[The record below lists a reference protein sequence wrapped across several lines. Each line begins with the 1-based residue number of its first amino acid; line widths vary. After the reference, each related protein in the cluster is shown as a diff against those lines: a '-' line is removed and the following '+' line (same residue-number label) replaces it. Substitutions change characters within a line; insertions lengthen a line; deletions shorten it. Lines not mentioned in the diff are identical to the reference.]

1 MKWVLLIILFHTTN
15 CIAQKTKLVWQE
27 EFNYVGLPNDQKWTY
42 EEGFVRNRET
52 QYYTIKNK
60 NNVWVE
66 NGYLTITGLKKSI
79 VNKQFV
85 QGSTSW
91 KTKDSLAQYTSASIT
106 TLGKAHWKYGRIEIR
121 AKLPNAKGMWPAIWM
136 MGIINK
142 KVINWPTCGEID
154 IMEFVGS
161 DTNHIH
167 AAVHYEQNNEAG
179 FASSI
184 NKTFI
189 TNASTTFNVY
199 ALEWTKDKLEF
210 YVNNVLYHSF
220 KIETAMLKK
229 NNPFRKPFYLI
240 INLAMGANWPGKIDD
255 LALPQKF
262 LIDYIR
268 VYQ

>member
-1 MKWVLLIILFHTTN
+1 MKWFLFIHIFYTTSS
-15 CIAQKTKLVWQE
+15 IAQQRKLVWQE
-27 EFNYVGLPNDQKWTY
+27 EFNYVGLPNSKKWKY

-52 QYYTIKNK
+52 QYYTVQNK
-60 NNVWVE
+60 KNVWVE
-66 NGYLTITGLKKSI
+66 HGYLTISGIKETTK
-79 VNKQFV
+79 NKQYK

-91 KTKDSLAQYTSASIT
+91 KTKDSLASYTSASIT
-106 TLGKAHWKYGRIEIR
+106 TLGKVSFKYGRIEIR

-136 MGIINK
+136 MGSINRK
-142 KVINWPTCGEID
+142 QINWPKCGEID

-161 DTNHIH
+161 DTSHIH

-184 NKTFI
+184 NKTLLSN
-189 TNASTTFNVY
+189 TSTDFNVY

-210 YVNNVLYHSF
+210 YVNNILYHSF
-220 KIETAMLKK
+220 SVETATYKK
-229 NNPFRKPFYLI
+229 SNPFRKPFYLI
-240 INLAMGANWPGKIDD
+240 INLAMGASWPGPIDD
-255 LALPQKF
+255 RALPQKF